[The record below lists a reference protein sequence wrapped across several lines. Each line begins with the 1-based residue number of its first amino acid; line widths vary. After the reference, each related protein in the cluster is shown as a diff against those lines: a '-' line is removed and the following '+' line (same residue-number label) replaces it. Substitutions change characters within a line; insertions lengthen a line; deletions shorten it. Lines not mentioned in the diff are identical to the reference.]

1 MIGILTYLGIFITCL
16 GLWGLSSLSTEQ
28 RVKEI
33 GIRKILG
40 ASVPGVLLLL
50 SKEFARWVIAASV
63 IACPIGYFVMR
74 NWMQNFA
81 YRTQIT
87 PPIFLLS
94 AVFALAIALMTVS
107 MQTMRAARANPADS
121 LRYE

>member
-74 NWMQNFA
+74 KWMEKFA

-87 PPIFLLS
+87 PPHFPVVCCVRFS
-94 AVFALAIALMTVS
+94 HRVDDSKHADDEGCPGQSCGFAAV
-107 MQTMRAARANPADS
+107 
-121 LRYE
+121 